1 MAAGSSA
8 RRHAQAVF
16 QIAREQDTLDKWQAD
31 LDEIASA
38 FDDEDLSRVLES
50 PRIRPDQKQ
59 ELARQRLAGLDPLAR
74 NLASLLVSKGRVA
87 LAGDIAGEYRAL
99 LDDHRGVGTAEVTTA
114 VPLDPQAESRIADQ
128 MSNAT
133 GKRIMLTSRVDADI
147 VGGIVI
153 KIGDRLIDGST
164 RTKLSAMKNALAERR
179 V

>member
-16 QIAREQDTLDKWQAD
+16 QIAQEQDNLEKWQAD
-31 LDEIASA
+31 LEELASA
-38 FDDEDLSRVLES
+38 FGDPDLSRVLES
-50 PRIRPDQKQ
+50 PKVRPDQKQ
-59 ELARQRLAGLDPLAR
+59 DLAAQRLAGLDPLAR

-87 LAGDIAGEYRAL
+87 LAAGIAAEYRDL
-99 LDDHRGVGTAEVTTA
+99 LDDYRGVGNAEVTTA
-114 VPLDPQAESRIADQ
+114 VVLDPEAEKRIADQ
-128 MSNAT
+128 MSEAT
-133 GKRIMLTSRVDADI
+133 GKQIQLTSQVDPNI

-164 RTKLSAMKNALAERR
+164 KTKLSAMRSALAERR

>member
-1 MAAGSSA
+1 MAADSSA

-38 FDDEDLSRVLES
+38 FGDPDLGRVLES

-59 ELARQRLAGLDPLAR
+59 ELAGQRLAGLDPLAR
-74 NLASLLVSKGRVA
+74 NLASLLVSKGRVG
-87 LAGDIAGEYRAL
+87 LAGDITGEYRAL
-99 LDDHRGVGTAEVTTA
+99 MDDHRGVGAAEVITA
-114 VPLDPQAESRIADQ
+114 VPLDSDAEKRIVDQ
-128 MSNAT
+128 MSKAM
-133 GKRIMLTSRVDADI
+133 GKRIMLTSSVDPDI

-164 RTKLSAMKNALAERR
+164 RTKLSAMRNSLAERR

>member
-16 QIAREQDTLDKWQAD
+16 QIAQEQGSLEKWQTD
-31 LDEIASA
+31 LEELASA
-38 FDDEDLSRVLES
+38 FGDPDLSRVLES
-50 PRIRPDQKQ
+50 PKVRPDQKQ
-59 ELARQRLAGLDPLAR
+59 DLAAQRLAGLEPLAR

-87 LAGDIAGEYRAL
+87 LAAGIAAEYRDL
-99 LDDHRGVGTAEVTTA
+99 LDDYRGVGNAEVTTA
-114 VPLDPQAESRIADQ
+114 VALDPEAEKRIADQ
-128 MSNAT
+128 MSEAT
-133 GKRIMLTSRVDADI
+133 GKQIQLTSQVAPDI

-164 RTKLSAMKNALAERR
+164 RTKLSAMRSALAERR

>member
-16 QIAREQDTLDKWQAD
+16 QIAREQDSLDKWQAD

-38 FDDEDLSRVLES
+38 FGDPDLGRVLES

-59 ELARQRLAGLDPLAR
+59 ELAGQRLAGLDPLAR

-87 LAGDIAGEYRAL
+87 LAGDIAGEYKSL
-99 LDDHRGVGTAEVTTA
+99 LDDHRGVGAAEVTTA
-114 VPLDPQAESRIADQ
+114 VPLDSQAEKRIMDQ
-128 MSNAT
+128 MSKAT
-133 GKRIMLTSRVDADI
+133 GKRITLTSSVDPDI

-164 RTKLSAMKNALAERR
+164 RTKLSAMRNSLAERR

>member
-16 QIAREQDTLDKWQAD
+16 QIALEQETLDKWQAD

-38 FDDEDLSRVLES
+38 FGDEELSRVLES

-59 ELARQRLAGLDPLAR
+59 ELASQRLAGLDPLAR

-87 LAGDIAGEYRAL
+87 LAGNIAGEYKSL
-99 LDDHRGVGTAEVTTA
+99 LDDHRGVGAAEVITA
-114 VPLDPQAESRIADQ
+114 VPLDSQAESRIVDQ
-128 MSNAT
+128 MSKAT
-133 GKRIMLTSRVDADI
+133 GKRITLTSSVDPDI

-164 RTKLSAMKNALAERR
+164 RTKLSAMRNSLAERR

>member
-16 QIAREQDTLDKWQAD
+16 QIAREQGTLDKWQAD
-31 LDEIASA
+31 LEEIASA
-38 FDDEDLSRVLES
+38 FGDPDLSRVLES

-59 ELARQRLAGLDPLAR
+59 ELSGQRLAGLDPFAR

-87 LAGDIAGEYRAL
+87 LADDIASEYRAL
-99 LDDHRGVGTAEVTTA
+99 LDDHRGVGAAEVITA
-114 VPLDPQAESRIADQ
+114 VPLDSQAEKRIADQ
-128 MSNAT
+128 MTKAT
-133 GKRIMLTSRVDADI
+133 GKRITLTSSVDPDI

-164 RTKLSAMKNALAERR
+164 RTKLSAMRNSLAERR

>member
-16 QIAREQDTLDKWQAD
+16 QIALEQDTLDKWQAD

-38 FDDEDLSRVLES
+38 FGDDELSRVLES

-59 ELARQRLAGLDPLAR
+59 ALAGQRLAGLDPLAR

-87 LAGDIAGEYRAL
+87 LAGDIAGEYKSL
-99 LDDHRGVGTAEVTTA
+99 LDEHRGVGAVEVITA
-114 VPLDPQAESRIADQ
+114 VPLDSQSESRIVDQ
-128 MSNAT
+128 MSKAT
-133 GKRIMLTSRVDADI
+133 GKRITLTSSVDPDI

-164 RTKLSAMKNALAERR
+164 RTKLSAMRSSLAERR

>member
-16 QIAREQDTLDKWQAD
+16 QIARAQDSLDKWQAD

-38 FDDEDLSRVLES
+38 LGDEELSRVLES

-59 ELARQRLAGLDPLAR
+59 ELAGQRLAGLDPLAR

-99 LDDHRGVGTAEVTTA
+99 LDDHRGVGAAEVITA
-114 VPLDPQAESRIADQ
+114 VPLDSRAEKRIVDQ
-128 MSNAT
+128 MSKAT
-133 GKRIMLTSRVDADI
+133 GKRITLTSSVDPDI

-164 RTKLSAMKNALAERR
+164 RTKLSAMRNSLAERR
-179 V
+179 I